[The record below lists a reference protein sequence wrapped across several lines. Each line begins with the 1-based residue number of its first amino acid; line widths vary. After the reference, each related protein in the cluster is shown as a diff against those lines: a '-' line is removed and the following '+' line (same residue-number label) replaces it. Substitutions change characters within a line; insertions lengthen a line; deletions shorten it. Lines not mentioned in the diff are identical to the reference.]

1 MKGQY
6 THYILM
12 PNTDTAKAKVITNR
26 YDWQTFTYKEVEKTG
41 KKTVEVTLPTDD
53 DLKSDIQAFMDTH
66 SIEYNSSDTKAELL
80 EKIDNYCMDNGTPTE
95 EVDYTYIVEEVDKTT
110 DHNAKVSDLNER
122 HPHYFAPR
130 VSSDG
135 TEMVIKSDFTM
146 AELNALPT
154 GFTAHTNEEIKNYI
168 ATSDKWKVDE

>member
-26 YDWQTFTYKEVEKTG
+26 YDWTSLDEPDY
-41 KKTVEVTLPTDD
+41 PTSSNTKAEI
-53 DLKSDIQAFMDTH
+53 KSFCDTW
-66 SIEYNSSDTKAELL
+66 SIDYSSSDTKSELL
-80 EKIDNYCMDNGTPTE
+80 SKVEIAKPVGTT
-95 EVDYTYIVEEVDKTT
+95 VN
-110 DHNAKVSDLNER
+110 HNAKVSDLNER

-154 GFTAHTNEEIKNYI
+154 GFSAHTNEEIKNYI
-168 ATSDKWKVDE
+168 ATSDKWKVDEV

>member
-26 YDWQTFTYKEVEKTG
+26 YNWTSLDEPDY
-41 KKTVEVTLPTDD
+41 PTSSNTNAEI
-53 DLKSDIQAFMDTH
+53 KSFCDTWK
-66 SIEYNSSDTKAELL
+66 IDYNSSDTKSQLL
-80 EKIDNYCMDNGTPTE
+80 NKVENAKPVGTT
-95 EVDYTYIVEEVDKTT
+95 VS
-110 DHNAKVSDLNER
+110 HNAKVSDLNER

-135 TEMVIKSDFTM
+135 TEMLIKSDFTI

-154 GFTAHTNEEIKNYI
+154 GFTAYTNEEIRNYI
-168 ATSDKWKVDE
+168 ATSDKWKVDEV